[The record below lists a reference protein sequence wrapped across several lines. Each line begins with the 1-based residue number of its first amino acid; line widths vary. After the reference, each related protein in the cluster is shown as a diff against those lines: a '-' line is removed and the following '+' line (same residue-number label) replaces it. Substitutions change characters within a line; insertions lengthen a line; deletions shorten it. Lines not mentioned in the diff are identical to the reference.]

1 MTALETYVQLV
12 APATTR
18 LFNDPLHREIRRQM
32 TTILLNTYLQDPT
45 FESIIHQIHD
55 AVCNNDLVKHYFML
69 AKKSAI
75 IQDIKRY
82 RNYLAPK
89 SALDYRRPATPS
101 ASSDIQLPDSQFSE
115 IILIMSRVFRDY
127 KITPEHVPQLTH
139 EILELM
145 EESRSQTND
154 TVSSKLEAKEVSV
167 DKIQYFLKRYKIISE
182 VMPSKALM
190 AERGLSHKLWLR
202 MEPEQQEIHIEGRII
217 ILDAAFDDQIEE
229 VLERQSARESVI
241 SLQRETDDSGRRR
254 LLARHALPYSYGVPM
269 RLFVRYLNRFSMDF
283 NNVHSLDKEN
293 ILRPA

>member
-12 APATTR
+12 ASATTR
-18 LFNDPLHREIRRQM
+18 LFNDLPHREIRRQM

-55 AVCNNDLVKHYFML
+55 AVCGSDLVKHYFVL

-89 SALDYRRPATPS
+89 SALDYRRPATPTS
-101 ASSDIQLPDSQFSE
+101 SSDIQLPDSQFAE
-115 IILIMSRVFRDY
+115 IILIMSRIFRDY
-127 KITPEHVPQLTH
+127 KLNPEHIPQLTH

-154 TVSSKLEAKEVSV
+154 TLSSKLAANEVSV

-182 VMPSKALM
+182 VMPSKAIM

-202 MEPEQQEIHIEGRII
+202 IDSDRQEIHIEGRIV
-217 ILDAAFDDQIEE
+217 ILDAAFDDQIDEI
-229 VLERQSARESVI
+229 LERQSARESVI
-241 SLQRETDDSGRRR
+241 RLQRETDEAGRRR
-254 LLARHALPYSYGVPM
+254 LLARHALPYSHGVPM

-283 NNVHSLDKEN
+283 NNVHTLDKES